1 TSRSCCRR
9 PACSPTSLEELT
21 MDLGLSDRV
30 VIVTGGASNIGRA
43 IAQCFASEGA
53 KVAIFDRDE
62 TMARRTAS
70 EITDAGGT
78 VSVYP
83 VDLTDVDATAAAAG
97 AVEGDLGPVAVLVNN
112 VGWNGTAEFFLNLP
126 PERWEQAYRLNFFP
140 TLNATRAV
148 LGRMVERRDGCVISI
163 ASDAGFGEFRMS
175 DYGGMKAGVMSF
187 MRTLAKEYGR
197 YGIRANSVCPGL
209 VIPEEGTI
217 GEQSLWQVDT
227 KMGEREIRN
236 IESGIPLR
244 RRSEAVDIAW
254 SVVFLAS
261 QQARQLTGQV
271 LSVSGGFQMPR

>member
-1 TSRSCCRR
+1 
-9 PACSPTSLEELT
+9 

-70 EITDAGGT
+70 EIADAGGT

-83 VDLTDVDATAAAAG
+83 VDLTDVDATAAAAD